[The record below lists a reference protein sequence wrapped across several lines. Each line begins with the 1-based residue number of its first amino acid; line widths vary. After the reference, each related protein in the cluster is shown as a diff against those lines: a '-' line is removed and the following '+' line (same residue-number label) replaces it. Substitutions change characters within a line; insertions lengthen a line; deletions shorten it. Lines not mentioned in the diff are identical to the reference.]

1 MKVKK
6 TILFFFK
13 YYIIGIGMRRVMRNK
28 IKYFFFS
35 ILTVI
40 AISINKKMI
49 YERLLPNLNILKL
62 SFIVMAILT
71 IALYLFYKQ
80 YNKKIH
86 PMKHILALIF
96 SLCCVIGN
104 SYQEIS
110 SWDLVFSSVPLF

>member
-1 MKVKK
+1 
-6 TILFFFK
+6 
-13 YYIIGIGMRRVMRNK
+13 MRNK

-49 YERLLPNLNILKL
+49 YEKLLPNLNILKL

-71 IALYLFYKQ
+71 IALYLFYKR

-86 PMKHILALIF
+86 SMKHILAIIF
-96 SLCCVIGN
+96 SLCYVIGN

-110 SWDLVFSSVPLF
+110 SWDF

>member
-49 YERLLPNLNILKL
+49 YEKLLP
-62 SFIVMAILT
+62 T
-71 IALYLFYKQ
+71 
-80 YNKKIH
+80 
-86 PMKHILALIF
+86 KHF
-96 SLCCVIGN
+96 
-104 SYQEIS
+104 
-110 SWDLVFSSVPLF
+110 

>member
-28 IKYFFFS
+28 IKYFFLS

-49 YERLLPNLNILKL
+49 YEKLLPNLDILKL

-71 IALYLFYKQ
+71 IALYLFYKR

-86 PMKHILALIF
+86 H
-96 SLCCVIGN
+96 SGG
-104 SYQEIS
+104 
-110 SWDLVFSSVPLF
+110 WT

>member
-1 MKVKK
+1 
-6 TILFFFK
+6 
-13 YYIIGIGMRRVMRNK
+13 MRNK

-49 YERLLPNLNILKL
+49 YEKLLPNLNILKL
-62 SFIVMAILT
+62 SFIVMASFT
-71 IALYLFYKQ
+71 IALYLFYKR

-96 SLCCVIGN
+96 SLCYVIGN
-104 SYQEIS
+104 
-110 SWDLVFSSVPLF
+110 

>member
-1 MKVKK
+1 
-6 TILFFFK
+6 
-13 YYIIGIGMRRVMRNK
+13 MRNK

-49 YERLLPNLNILKL
+49 YEKLLPNINILKL

-71 IALYLFYKQ
+71 ISLYLFYKR

-86 PMKHILALIF
+86 PMKHILAFIF
-96 SLCCVIGN
+96 LKAPSPIV
-104 SYQEIS
+104 
-110 SWDLVFSSVPLF
+110 

>member
-13 YYIIGIGMRRVMRNK
+13 YYIIGIGMRRDMRNK

-49 YERLLPNLNILKL
+49 YEKLLPNINILKL

-71 IALYLFYKQ
+71 IALYLFYKR
-80 YNKKIH
+80 YNIKIH
-86 PMKHILALIF
+86 PM
-96 SLCCVIGN
+96 
-104 SYQEIS
+104 
-110 SWDLVFSSVPLF
+110 